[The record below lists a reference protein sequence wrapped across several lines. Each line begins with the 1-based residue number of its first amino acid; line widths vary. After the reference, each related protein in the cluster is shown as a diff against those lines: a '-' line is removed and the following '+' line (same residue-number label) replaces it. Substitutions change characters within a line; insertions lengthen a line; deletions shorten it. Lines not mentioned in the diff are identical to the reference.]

1 MYNTVR
7 DSCDVMRKALSSPLL
22 YGSCVDPVSNHVDEQ
37 GVTRYRSNNQSLPA
51 LYTPTLMARCHP
63 TLYTRT
69 VETVKRRCLSHVPV
83 REFLSLSLFPVRP
96 QFSMSSTFV
105 VAKRVAS
112 HCGCYNATICI
123 RHCRLSYSNNVK
135 DGDDGRKT
143 IRRCKE

>member
-1 MYNTVR
+1 MGGLVPPPPPQRKHEIWVSNREWALFWARVYNTVR
-7 DSCDVMRKALSSPLL
+7 DSCDVMKKALSSPLL

-83 REFLSLSLFPVRP
+83 REFLSLSLFPC
-96 QFSMSSTFV
+96 
-105 VAKRVAS
+105 A
-112 HCGCYNATICI
+112 ATIF
-123 RHCRLSYSNNVK
+123 NVIHFCCC
-135 DGDDGRKT
+135 KT
-143 IRRCKE
+143 GCQSLWML